1 MLQFKKNAIFWQ
13 FHDSGF
19 IKMVWKTC
27 IVALEQFPLVRQ
39 EAELSELGKSVI
51 CKRKIIQSHL
61 DQFWI
66 ES

>member
-1 MLQFKKNAIFWQ
+1 
-13 FHDSGF
+13 
-19 IKMVWKTC
+19 MVWKTC

-61 DQFWI
+61 DQFRI